1 MTIHRE
7 GHKMLIVLA
16 IINIALNGCMQA
28 FFSEALVLRT
38 VVLVLSVIIFLLV
51 LQFFRNPTR
60 KQNLGDAHVLCPADG
75 KIVAIEEIDEPEYY
89 QSKRRLVSVFMSP
102 LNVHINR
109 FAISGTVKYVKY
121 HEGLYLVAS
130 HPKSSTENERSTVVV
145 ENEHHSVM
153 LRQIAGYVA
162 RRIITYCKPGDQ
174 AKQGGEFGFI
184 KFGSRVD
191 IILPLDAKVS
201 VKLGQIVKGGITE
214 IAVFGIPKSD
224 FSRTFTEQSIE
235 L

>member
-7 GHKMLIVLA
+7 GHKILVTLAIVFLALNALLTGLMPEAQVLNLIVR
-16 IINIALNGCMQA
+16 IA
-28 FFSEALVLRT
+28 S
-38 VVLVLSVIIFLLV
+38 VVLFLLV
-51 LQFFRNPTR
+51 LQFFRSPNR
-60 KQNLGDAHVLCPADG
+60 KQNLNDDIVLCPADG
-75 KIVAIEEIDEPEYY
+75 TVVAIEEIDEPEYY
-89 QSKRRLVSVFMSP
+89 KSKRRLVSVFMTP

-109 FAISGTVKYVKY
+109 FSISGTVKYVKY

-145 ENEHHSVM
+145 ENDRHSVM

-162 RRIITYCKPGDQ
+162 RRILTYCNEGDQ

-201 VKLGQIVKGGITE
+201 VQLGQKVKGGITE
-214 IAVFGIPKSD
+214 IAHF
-224 FSRTFTEQSIE
+224 
-235 L
+235 

>member
-7 GHKMLIVLA
+7 GHRMLVGLA
-16 IINIALNGCMQA
+16 IFVLITNALLAQFMGDALALRA
-28 FFSEALVLRT
+28 FVLFAT
-38 VVLVLSVIIFLLV
+38 MVIFLLV
-51 LQFFRNPTR
+51 LQFFRNPSR
-60 KQNLGDAHVLCPADG
+60 KQNLGDGHVLCPADG

-89 QSKRRLVSVFMSP
+89 KGKRLLVSVFMSP

-109 FAISGTVKYVKY
+109 YAISGKVAYVKY

-145 ENEHHSVM
+145 ENGNRSVM

-162 RRIITYCKPGDQ
+162 RRIVTYCKVGEE

-191 IILPLDAKVS
+191 IILPTDVKVN
-201 VKLGQIVKGGITE
+201 VKLGDIVKGGITE
-214 IAVFGIPKSD
+214 IAHF
-224 FSRTFTEQSIE
+224 
-235 L
+235 